1 MQNIYNMIWADAIV
15 RFKKHNPDEESW
27 KVKLLVYLSVMN
39 SLNLFMVGLWAQYF
53 GWFKIP
59 FIEVNIFSPLDKSI
73 SFALTFALP
82 FFIVNY
88 FLIFHRSRYEQILKK
103 TPKSNTNIALT
114 YSLTTIISTFLTAI
128 YYGYIG

>member
-1 MQNIYNMIWADAIV
+1 MIWADAIV
-15 RFKKHNPDEESW
+15 RFKYHHPDEKLW
-27 KVKLLVYLSVMN
+27 KVKLLVILSVMN
-39 SLNLFMVGLWAQYF
+39 SLNLFMIALWAQYF
-53 GWFKIP
+53 GLFKIS

-73 SFALTFALP
+73 SFALTFAMP

-88 FLIFHRSRYEQILKK
+88 FLVFHRSRYEQILKK